1 MVASALRDQ
10 VPASAPGSSEIG
22 RSAFGVTGDASRP
35 FQYAMRFEFEGR
47 AWLPFLVDDHGADGL
62 LDGRLLAPAVPPSY
76 LRVSAL
82 LRGLGRPGTSAELAG
97 EGLTVQRL
105 ARVIRG
111 TQRLGHPS

>member
-47 AWLPFLVDDHGADGL
+47 AWLPFVVDDHGADGL
-62 LDGRLLAPAVPPSY
+62 LLAPALAPGS